1 MLATLRRPVLTRTLT
16 TSLLAVS
23 AAGFPSAVAERAVAK
38 TAPPVTRVVPGTVL
52 HPKPPTYV
60 RPVSRYRL
68 TGRFG
73 ARSGYWSTVHTGL
86 DFAAPTGTPIRSI
99 SAGVVSSTGYDG
111 RYGTKTVVTLKNGS
125 EIWYC
130 HQDSTA
136 VTVGQRVRAGEVIG
150 AVGTTGNVTGSHLHL
165 EVRTASGR
173 PVDPL
178 AWMRAQGIAV

>member
-1 MLATLRRPVLTRTLT
+1 MLARLRRPALTRTVT
-16 TSLLAVS
+16 TSLLVVS
-23 AAGFPSAVAERAVAK
+23 AAGFPGAVAERAVAK
-38 TAPPVTRVVPGTVL
+38 APPPTTRIAPGTVL

-60 RPVSRYRL
+60 LPVSGYRL

-73 ARSGYWSTVHTGL
+73 DHSGYWSTVHTGL
-86 DFAAPTGTPIRSI
+86 DFAAPAGTPIRSI
-99 SAGVVSSTGYDG
+99 GAGVVSSTGYDG
-111 RYGTKTVVTLKNGS
+111 RYGTKTVVTLNNGA

-130 HQDSTA
+130 HQNSTA
-136 VTVGQRVRAGEVIG
+136 VTVGQRVRAGQVIG

-178 AWMRAQGIAV
+178 SWMRSRGIPA

>member
-23 AAGFPSAVAERAVAK
+23 AAGFPGAVAERSVAK
-38 TAPPVTRVVPGTVL
+38 PAPPATRVVPGTVL
-52 HPKPPTYV
+52 HPKPPTFV
-60 RPVSRYRL
+60 LPVSGYRL

-86 DFAAPTGTPIRSI
+86 DFAAPAGTPIRSI
-99 SAGVVSSTGYDG
+99 GAGTVSATGYDG
-111 RYGTKTVVTLKNGS
+111 RYGTKTVVTMKNGT

-130 HQDSTA
+130 HQNSTA
-136 VTVGQRVRAGEVIG
+136 VTVGQRVRPGQVIG
-150 AVGTTGNVTGSHLHL
+150 SVGTTGNVTGAHLHL

-178 AWMRAQGIAV
+178 AWMRARAIPA

>member
-38 TAPPVTRVVPGTVL
+38 GAPPATRVVPGTVL

-60 RPVSRYRL
+60 LPVSGYRL
-68 TGRFG
+68 TGQFG
-73 ARSGYWSTVHTGL
+73 DRSSYWSTVHTGL
-86 DFAAPTGTPIRSI
+86 DFAAPSGTPIRSI
-99 SAGVVSSTGYDG
+99 GAGIVSETGYDG
-111 RYGTKTVVTLKNGS
+111 RYGKKTVVTLRNGA

-130 HQDSTA
+130 HQDTTA
-136 VTVGQRVRAGEVIG
+136 VTVGQRVRAGQVIG
-150 AVGTTGNVTGSHLHL
+150 AVGTTGNVTGAHLHL

-173 PVDPL
+173 QVDPL
-178 AWMRAQGIAV
+178 AWMRARGLPA